1 MDTRLSPET
10 IDVVLT
16 GPLPKLQSLNPDDVR
31 VVLDLVSLGVGAHQ
45 VKPQAVVPQGVVA
58 ESLLPATIQV
68 TIGPTGTLSVS
79 PVATPTKTK

>member
-1 MDTRLSPET
+1 
-10 IDVVLT
+10 
-16 GPLPKLQSLNPDDVR
+16 
-31 VVLDLVSLGVGAHQ
+31 VGAHQ

-79 PVATPTKTK
+79 PAATPTRTK